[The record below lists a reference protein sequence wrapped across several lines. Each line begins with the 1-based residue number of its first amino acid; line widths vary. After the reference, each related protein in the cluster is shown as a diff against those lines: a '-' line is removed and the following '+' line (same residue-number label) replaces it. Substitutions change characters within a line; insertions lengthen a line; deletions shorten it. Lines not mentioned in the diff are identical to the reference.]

1 MKGHIRNIFPGGNTP
16 QGFYSYYNDIL
27 PQRKAEK
34 IFCIKGGPGTGKS
47 TLMKGVGR
55 HFSEQ
60 GEDVDYLWCS
70 SDPDSLDG
78 VVLRKRNVVLLDGT
92 APHIVDPKN
101 PGAVDEILNLG
112 AYWDEEGIRS
122 RREEIIAC
130 NEKTAAMFQMV
141 YGYLAAA
148 GKRSEFL
155 SDEIGRASCRERV

>member
-60 GEDVDYLWCS
+60 GEDVAFATIRRD
-70 SDPDSLDG
+70 
-78 VVLRKRNVVLLDGT
+78 
-92 APHIVDPKN
+92 IVK
-101 PGAVDEILNLG
+101 AR
-112 AYWDEEGIRS
+112 Y
-122 RREEIIAC
+122 
-130 NEKTAAMFQMV
+130 
-141 YGYLAAA
+141 AA
-148 GKRSEFL
+148 GECARF
-155 SDEIGRASCRERV
+155 